1 MSPRLLATERS
12 SDNCWASVDRN
23 LSNIADMNK
32 TITTSTTGQHRQLS
46 CHRSKTFEEVYKVGQ
61 VLGKGGFG
69 TVYAGVRI
77 ADGLPVA
84 IKHVAKHKVTEWTTH
99 GGHRVPLEL
108 KLLQKVQSVR
118 GVVKLYDF
126 FEICVKYILF
136 NETQHVLHLHYWDFC
151 GISEKPF
158 CR

>member
-1 MSPRLLATERS
+1 MG
-12 SDNCWASVDRN
+12 SVDRN

-46 CHRSKTFEEVYKVGQ
+46 CHRTKTFEEVYKVGQ

-126 FEICVKYILF
+126 FERRDSFIYIL
-136 NETQHVLHLHYWDFC
+136 ERDCQDSDGLPQTWSHSQRHQ
-151 GISEKPF
+151 G
-158 CR
+158 